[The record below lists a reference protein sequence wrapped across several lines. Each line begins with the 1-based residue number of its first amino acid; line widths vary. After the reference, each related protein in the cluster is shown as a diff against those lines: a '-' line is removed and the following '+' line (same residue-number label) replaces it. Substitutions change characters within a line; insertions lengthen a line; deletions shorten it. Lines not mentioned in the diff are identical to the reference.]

1 MLANCWWK
9 NTIPNML
16 TFKAEIRKNEMKVG
30 GTFNVKIRVT
40 YNREVKRLATH
51 IFVRTEDLTKDFKLK
66 NPKYIKEADKLV
78 RYYEELCMGLP
89 LEASNLTLSDVLD
102 YIQKEKE
109 KNTPIDFIQFCK
121 DWLAATEVKG
131 KRNYQ
136 TTLNTFIA
144 FLGKDKLNTNQVTK
158 LLMMEFME
166 YLHKKR
172 TKQVAELQRKGK
184 RIPSNRMVSLYM
196 GSIRH
201 LFNEAKKKYNDY
213 DRNVIRIPNSPFE
226 NLEIPKQEATR
237 KRALSAELIKKIW
250 ELPYIINAN
259 GRERLCPFNLAKD
272 CFILSF
278 CLIGMNSAD
287 LYNCT
292 ELKGGS
298 ITYYRTKTTDR
309 RLDKAKMKVD
319 VLPILLPLMK
329 KYEDYTQKKVFCFYH
344 LYSTF
349 KNFNRAINHGL
360 KEIGKILKVD
370 DLEYY
375 AARHSWA
382 TLAVNKVGI
391 DKYTVHAAL
400 NHIDETMKVT
410 DIYIERDFKIENE
423 ANRKVIEYMF
433 SNHNKLPSPE
443 VK

>member
-1 MLANCWWK
+1 
-9 NTIPNML
+9 ML
-16 TFKAEIRKNEMKVG
+16 TINPEVVKVQRKTNDCFTVRLRFTLNRRMKRIS
-30 GTFNVKIRVT
+30 TSLF
-40 YNREVKRLATH
+40 ATPN
-51 IFVRTEDLTKDFKLK
+51 DLTKNYKIKASAPIKQDIDALIHSYYDKCAKLQ
-66 NPKYIKEADKLV
+66 I
-78 RYYEELCMGLP
+78 EL
-89 LEASNLTLSDVLD
+89 NNYTLDDVMNYLNGE
-102 YIQKEKE
+102 QEKQQ
-109 KNTPIDFIQFCK
+109 TIDFIKFSREWIASTTIKGAPNYTTAINALVRFIGKEELDINLITLDFLESFKAFLNKEREIRTKRLMQQ
-121 DWLAATEVKG
+121 G
-131 KRNYQ
+131 KR
-136 TTLNTFIA
+136 
-144 FLGKDKLNTNQVTK
+144 V
-158 LLMMEFME
+158 
-166 YLHKKR
+166 
-172 TKQVAELQRKGK
+172 
-184 RIPSNRMVSLYM
+184 PSNRSLSLYLI
-196 GSIRH
+196 SIKK

-237 KRALSAELIKKIW
+237 KRALSVELIKKIW
-250 ELPYIINAN
+250 ELPYIINTN

-278 CLIGMNSAD
+278 CLIGINSAD

-292 ELKGGS
+292 EMEGGS

-349 KNFNRAINHGL
+349 KNFNRAINLGL
-360 KEIGKILKVD
+360 KQIGKILKID

-400 NHIDETMKVT
+400 NHIDEAMKVT

-423 ANRKVIEYMF
+423 ANRKVIEYVF
-433 SNHNKLPSPE
+433 SNHSELSCPE

>member
-66 NPKYIKEADKLV
+66 NPKYIKEADRLV

-136 TTLNTFIA
+136 TALNAFIA

-172 TKQVAELQRKGK
+172 AKQVAELQKKGK
-184 RIPSNRMVSLYM
+184 RIPSNRMVSLYTS
-196 GSIRH
+196 SIRH

-213 DRNVIRIPNSPFE
+213 DRNLIRIPNSPFE
-226 NLEIPKQEATR
+226 NLVIPKQEATR

-292 ELKGGS
+292 EMEDGS

-319 VLPILLPLMK
+319 VLPVLLPLMK

-349 KNFNRAINHGL
+349 KNFNRAINLGL
-360 KEIGKILKVD
+360 KQIGKILKVD

-400 NHIDETMKVT
+400 NHIDEAMKVT

-423 ANRKVIEYMF
+423 ANKKVVEYVF
-433 SNHNKLPSPE
+433 GSYSELPSPE

>member
-1 MLANCWWK
+1 
-9 NTIPNML
+9 ML

-30 GTFNVKIRVT
+30 GTFNVKIRLT

-172 TKQVAELQRKGK
+172 AKQVAELQKKGK
-184 RIPSNRMVSLYM
+184 RIPSNRMVSLYTS
-196 GSIRH
+196 SIRH

-226 NLEIPKQEATR
+226 NLVMPKQEATR

-292 ELKGGS
+292 EMEDGS
-298 ITYYRTKTTDR
+298 ITYYRTKTTGR

-349 KNFNRAINHGL
+349 KNFNRAINLGL
-360 KEIGKILKVD
+360 KQIGKILKID

-400 NHIDETMKVT
+400 NHIDEAMKVT

-423 ANRKVIEYMF
+423 ANKKVVEYVF
-433 SNHNKLPSPE
+433 GSYSELPSPE

>member
-66 NPKYIKEADKLV
+66 NPKYIKEADRLV

>member
-1 MLANCWWK
+1 
-9 NTIPNML
+9 ML
-16 TFKAEIRKNEMKVG
+16 TIKAEVLKSKQKVDN
-30 GTFNVKIRVT
+30 TYNVKIRLT

-66 NPKYIKEADKLV
+66 NPKYIKEADRLV
-78 RYYEELCMGLP
+78 RHYQELCATLP
-89 LEASNLTLSDVLD
+89 LETSNFTLNDILE

-109 KNTPIDFIQFCK
+109 ANTPIDFIQFCK
-121 DWLAATEVKG
+121 DWLVTTEVKG

-136 TTLNTFIA
+136 TTLNSFIA
-144 FLGKDKLNTNQVTK
+144 FLGKDKLNTNQMTK
-158 LLMMEFME
+158 QLMEEYMK
-166 YLHKKR
+166 YLHQKR
-172 TKQVAELQRKGK
+172 DKQVAELQKKGK
-184 RIPSNRMVSLYM
+184 RIPSNRMVSLYTS
-196 GSIRH
+196 SIRH

-237 KRALSAELIKKIW
+237 KRALSVELIKKIW
-250 ELPYIINAN
+250 ELPYIINTN
-259 GRERLCPFNLAKD
+259 GRERWCPFNLAKD

-292 ELKGGS
+292 EMEGGS

-319 VLPILLPLMK
+319 VLPILLPLMR

-349 KNFNRAINHGL
+349 KNFNRAINLGL
-360 KEIGKILKVD
+360 KQIGKILKID

-400 NHIDETMKVT
+400 NHIDEAMRVT

-423 ANRKVIEYMF
+423 ANRKVVEYVF
-433 SNHNKLPSPE
+433 SNHNELPCPE

>member
-66 NPKYIKEADKLV
+66 NPKYIKEADRLV

-166 YLHKKR
+166 HLHKKR
-172 TKQVAELQRKGK
+172 AKQVAELQKKGK

>member
-1 MLANCWWK
+1 
-9 NTIPNML
+9 ML
-16 TFKAEIRKNEMKVG
+16 TIKAEVLKSKQKVDK
-30 GTFNVKIRVT
+30 TYNVKIRLT

-51 IFVRTEDLTKDFKLK
+51 IFVRVEDLTKDFKLK
-66 NPKYIKEADKLV
+66 NPKYIKEADRLV

-121 DWLAATEVKG
+121 DWLTTTEVKG

-136 TTLNTFIA
+136 TALNAFIA
-144 FLGKDKLNTNQVTK
+144 FLGKDQLNTNQVTK
-158 LLMMEFME
+158 L
-166 YLHKKR
+166 
-172 TKQVAELQRKGK
+172 
-184 RIPSNRMVSLYM
+184 PSNRMVSLYM

-213 DRNVIRIPNSPFE
+213 DRNLIRIPNSPFE
-226 NLEIPKQEATR
+226 NLVIPKQEATR

-287 LYNCT
+287 LYNCS
-292 ELKGGS
+292 ELEDGS

-319 VLPILLPLMK
+319 VLPVLLPLMK

-349 KNFNRAINHGL
+349 KNFNRAINLGL
-360 KEIGKILKVD
+360 KQIGKILKVD

-400 NHIDETMKVT
+400 NHIDEAMKVT
-410 DIYIERDFKIENE
+410 DIYIERDFKVENE
-423 ANRKVIEYMF
+423 ANKKVVEYVF
-433 SNHNKLPSPE
+433 GSYSELPSPE

>member
-1 MLANCWWK
+1 
-9 NTIPNML
+9 ML
-16 TFKAEIRKNEMKVG
+16 TFKVEIRKNEMKVG

-66 NPKYIKEADKLV
+66 NPKYIKEADRLV

-136 TTLNTFIA
+136 TALNTFIA

-172 TKQVAELQRKGK
+172 AKQVAELQKKGK
-184 RIPSNRMVSLYM
+184 RIPSNRMVSLYTS
-196 GSIRH
+196 SIRH

-226 NLEIPKQEATR
+226 NLVIPKQEATR
-237 KRALSAELIKKIW
+237 KRALSVELIKKIW
-250 ELPYIINAN
+250 ELPSIINAN

-292 ELKGGS
+292 EMEDGS
-298 ITYYRTKTTDR
+298 ITYYRTKTTGR

-319 VLPILLPLMK
+319 VLPILLPLMN

-344 LYSTF
+344 LYSTY
-349 KNFNRAINHGL
+349 KNFNRAINLGL
-360 KEIGKILKVD
+360 KQIGKILKID

-400 NHIDETMKVT
+400 NHIDEAMKVT

-423 ANRKVIEYMF
+423 ANKKVVEYVF
-433 SNHNKLPSPE
+433 GSYSELPSPE

>member
-1 MLANCWWK
+1 
-9 NTIPNML
+9 ML

-136 TTLNTFIA
+136 TALNAFIA

-172 TKQVAELQRKGK
+172 AKQVAELQKKGK
-184 RIPSNRMVSLYM
+184 RIPSNRMVSLYTS
-196 GSIRH
+196 SIRH

-213 DRNVIRIPNSPFE
+213 DRNLIRIPNSPFE
-226 NLEIPKQEATR
+226 NLVIPKQEATR

-287 LYNCT
+287 LYNCS
-292 ELKGGS
+292 ELEDGS

-319 VLPILLPLMK
+319 VLPVLLPLMK

-349 KNFNRAINHGL
+349 KNFNRAINLGL
-360 KEIGKILKVD
+360 KQIGKILKVD

-400 NHIDETMKVT
+400 NHIDEAMRVT

-423 ANRKVIEYMF
+423 ANKKVVEYVF
-433 SNHNKLPSPE
+433 SNHNE
-443 VK
+443 

>member
-1 MLANCWWK
+1 
-9 NTIPNML
+9 ML
-16 TFKAEIRKNEMKVG
+16 TIKAEVLKSKQKVDK
-30 GTFNVKIRVT
+30 TYNVKIRLT

-66 NPKYIKEADKLV
+66 NLKYIKEADKLV

-89 LEASNLTLSDVLD
+89 LEASNLTLSDIID

-121 DWLAATEVKG
+121 DWLTTTEVKG

-172 TKQVAELQRKGK
+172 AKQVAELQKKGK
-184 RIPSNRMVSLYM
+184 RIPSNRMVSLYTS
-196 GSIRH
+196 SIRH

-213 DRNVIRIPNSPFE
+213 DRNLIRIPNSPFE
-226 NLEIPKQEATR
+226 NLVIPKQEATR

-292 ELKGGS
+292 EMEDGS

-319 VLPILLPLMK
+319 VLPVLLPLMK

-349 KNFNRAINHGL
+349 KNFNRAINLGL
-360 KEIGKILKVD
+360 KQIGKILKVD

-400 NHIDETMKVT
+400 NHIDEAMKVT

-423 ANRKVIEYMF
+423 ANRKVVEYVF
-433 SNHNKLPSPE
+433 SNHSRLSCPE
-443 VK
+443 VKQV

>member
-1 MLANCWWK
+1 
-9 NTIPNML
+9 ML

-136 TTLNTFIA
+136 TALNAFIA

-172 TKQVAELQRKGK
+172 AKQVAELQKKGK
-184 RIPSNRMVSLYM
+184 RIPSNRMVSLYTS
-196 GSIRH
+196 SIRH

-213 DRNVIRIPNSPFE
+213 DRNLIRIPNSPFE
-226 NLEIPKQEATR
+226 NLVIPKQEATR

-287 LYNCT
+287 LYNCS
-292 ELKGGS
+292 ELEDGS

-319 VLPILLPLMK
+319 VLPVLLPLMK

-349 KNFNRAINHGL
+349 KNFNRAINLGL
-360 KEIGKILKVD
+360 KQIGKILKVD

-400 NHIDETMKVT
+400 NHIDEAMKVT

-423 ANRKVIEYMF
+423 ANKKVVEYVF
-433 SNHNKLPSPE
+433 SNHNE
-443 VK
+443 

>member
-1 MLANCWWK
+1 
-9 NTIPNML
+9 ML

-121 DWLAATEVKG
+121 DWLTTTEVKG

-172 TKQVAELQRKGK
+172 AKQVAELQRKGK
-184 RIPSNRMVSLYM
+184 TART
-196 GSIRH
+196 
-201 LFNEAKKKYNDY
+201 LFSKSAE
-213 DRNVIRIPNSPFE
+213 V
-226 NLEIPKQEATR
+226 QEAT
-237 KRALSAELIKKIW
+237 KQLS
-250 ELPYIINAN
+250 LPATSSV
-259 GRERLCPFNLAKD
+259 CMP
-272 CFILSF
+272 
-278 CLIGMNSAD
+278 NSV
-287 LYNCT
+287 
-292 ELKGGS
+292 KPKVGKWKS
-298 ITYYRTKTTDR
+298 PMRTKEQP
-309 RLDKAKMKVD
+309 VD
-319 VLPILLPLMK
+319 SK
-329 KYEDYTQKKVFCFYH
+329 KLFV
-344 LYSTF
+344 
-349 KNFNRAINHGL
+349 
-360 KEIGKILKVD
+360 V
-370 DLEYY
+370 
-375 AARHSWA
+375 
-382 TLAVNKVGI
+382 
-391 DKYTVHAAL
+391 
-400 NHIDETMKVT
+400 
-410 DIYIERDFKIENE
+410 
-423 ANRKVIEYMF
+423 
-433 SNHNKLPSPE
+433 
-443 VK
+443 

>member
-1 MLANCWWK
+1 
-9 NTIPNML
+9 ML
-16 TFKAEIRKNEMKVG
+16 TIKAEVLKSKQKVDK
-30 GTFNVKIRVT
+30 TYNVKIRLT

-66 NPKYIKEADKLV
+66 NLKYIKEADKLV

-89 LEASNLTLSDVLD
+89 LEASNLTLSDIID

-136 TTLNTFIA
+136 TALNAFIA

-172 TKQVAELQRKGK
+172 AKQVAELQKKGK
-184 RIPSNRMVSLYM
+184 RIPSNRMVSLYTS
-196 GSIRH
+196 SIRH

-213 DRNVIRIPNSPFE
+213 DRNLIRIPNSPFE
-226 NLEIPKQEATR
+226 NLVIPKQEATR

-292 ELKGGS
+292 EMEDGS

-319 VLPILLPLMK
+319 VLPVLLPLMK

-349 KNFNRAINHGL
+349 KNFNRAINLGL
-360 KEIGKILKVD
+360 KQIGKILKVD

-400 NHIDETMKVT
+400 NHIDEAMKVT

-423 ANRKVIEYMF
+423 ANRKVVEYVF
-433 SNHNKLPSPE
+433 SNHSRLSCPE
-443 VK
+443 VKQV

>member
-66 NPKYIKEADKLV
+66 NPKYIKEADRLV
-78 RYYEELCMGLP
+78 RHYQELCATLP
-89 LEASNLTLSDVLD
+89 LETSNFTLNDILE

-109 KNTPIDFIQFCK
+109 ANTPIDFIQFCK
-121 DWLAATEVKG
+121 DWLVTTEVKG

-136 TTLNTFIA
+136 TTLNSFIA
-144 FLGKDKLNTNQVTK
+144 FLGKDKLNTNQMTK
-158 LLMMEFME
+158 QLMEEYMK
-166 YLHKKR
+166 YLHQKR
-172 TKQVAELQRKGK
+172 DKQVAELQKKGK
-184 RIPSNRMVSLYM
+184 RIPSNRMVSLYTS
-196 GSIRH
+196 SIRH

-237 KRALSAELIKKIW
+237 KRALSVELIKKIW
-250 ELPYIINAN
+250 ELPYIINTN

-292 ELKGGS
+292 EMEGGS

-349 KNFNRAINHGL
+349 KNFNRAINLGL
-360 KEIGKILKVD
+360 KQIGKILKID

-400 NHIDETMKVT
+400 NHIDEAMRVT

-423 ANRKVIEYMF
+423 ANRKVVEYVF
-433 SNHNKLPSPE
+433 SNHNELPCPE